1 MLVKTKEK
9 QISFLFQEMD
19 PFFEIGCR
27 ILEQEHMDQ
36 MLPYKRIQQNGR
48 EKLIF
53 QAEGDHIVRLMD
65 EMPKFG
71 EDRRV
76 DLLYEMIYLNKK
88 VEENGFLKKECI
100 WYKYDNIY
108 YDRDKDCIMTAVLPI
123 TGELRYA
130 DDTKWYD
137 RFEETVEHIVSGVL
151 DEKAAYAIKVVRML
165 RAGKMSLEEALGET
179 GRICRKASGKTG
191 VDAHSGQSAVLKL
204 LYSGKGGR
212 YEFLVSNDDFLIGRN
227 EEQADGVIPLA
238 LSRAVSRKHCLITR
252 MNQKYF
258 VQDLESINHTL
269 VNGIMVP
276 PYELMELENNDIL
289 SVGDIEFRVT
299 INIGKNGGLL

>member
-1 MLVKTKEK
+1 MADMLVKTKEK

-165 RAGKMSLEEALGET
+165 RVGKMSLEEALGET

-258 VQDLESINHTL
+258 VQDLESVNHTL

-299 INIGKNGGLL
+299 INKYLQ

>member
-9 QISFLFQEMD
+9 RISFLFQEMD

-258 VQDLESINHTL
+258 VQDLESVNHTL

-299 INIGKNGGLL
+299 INKYLQ

>member
-1 MLVKTKEK
+1 
-9 QISFLFQEMD
+9 MD

-27 ILEQEHMDQ
+27 ILEQEHTKQ
-36 MLPYKRIQQNGR
+36 MLPYRRIQQNGR

-53 QAEGDHIVRLMD
+53 RAEGDHIVRLMD

-108 YDRDKDCIMTAVLPI
+108 YDRDKDCIMTVVLPI

-137 RFEETVEHIVSGVL
+137 RFEETVEHVVSSVR
-151 DEKAAYAIKVVRML
+151 DEKAAHARKIVRML
-165 RAGKMSLEEALGET
+165 RAGKMSLEDALEET
-179 GRICRKASGKTG
+179 GRICCRTSGKADSD
-191 VDAHSGQSAVLKL
+191 VHSGQSAVLKL

-212 YEFLVSNDDFLIGRN
+212 YEFLVSDDDFLIGRN

-258 VQDLESINHTL
+258 VQDLESVNHTL

-299 INIGKNGGLL
+299 INKYLQ

>member
-1 MLVKTKEK
+1 MADMLVKTKEK

-137 RFEETVEHIVSGVL
+137 RFEETVEHIVSGVP
-151 DEKAAYAIKVVRML
+151 DEKAAYARKVVRML

-258 VQDLESINHTL
+258 VQDLESVNHTL

-299 INIGKNGGLL
+299 INKYLQ

>member
-1 MLVKTKEK
+1 
-9 QISFLFQEMD
+9 
-19 PFFEIGCR
+19 
-27 ILEQEHMDQ
+27 
-36 MLPYKRIQQNGR
+36 
-48 EKLIF
+48 
-53 QAEGDHIVRLMD
+53 
-65 EMPKFG
+65 
-71 EDRRV
+71 
-76 DLLYEMIYLNKK
+76 MIYLNKK

-258 VQDLESINHTL
+258 VQDLESVNHTL

-299 INIGKNGGLL
+299 INKYLQ

>member
-1 MLVKTKEK
+1 MADMLVKTKEK

-100 WYKYDNIY
+100 WYKDDNSY

-258 VQDLESINHTL
+258 VQDLESVNHTL

-299 INIGKNGGLL
+299 INKYLQ

>member
-1 MLVKTKEK
+1 
-9 QISFLFQEMD
+9 MD

-130 DDTKWYD
+130 DDTGWYD
-137 RFEETVEHIVSGVL
+137 RFEETVEHIVSGVP
-151 DEKAAYAIKVVRML
+151 DEKAAYARKVVQML

-179 GRICRKASGKTG
+179 GRICRKASGDTG

-212 YEFLVSNDDFLIGRN
+212 YEFLVSDDDFLIGRN
-227 EEQADGVIPLA
+227 EEHADGVIPLA

-258 VQDLESINHTL
+258 VQDLESVNHTL

-299 INIGKNGGLL
+299 INKYLQ

>member
-165 RAGKMSLEEALGET
+165 RVGKMSLEEALGET

-258 VQDLESINHTL
+258 VQDLESVNHTL

-299 INIGKNGGLL
+299 INKYLQ

>member
-137 RFEETVEHIVSGVL
+137 RFEETVEHIVSGVP
-151 DEKAAYAIKVVRML
+151 DEKAAYARKVVRML

-258 VQDLESINHTL
+258 VQDLESVNHTL

-289 SVGDIEFRVT
+289 SVGDIEVRVT
-299 INIGKNGGLL
+299 INKYLQ

>member
-137 RFEETVEHIVSGVL
+137 WFEETVEHIVSGVP
-151 DEKAAYAIKVVRML
+151 DEKAAYARKVVRML

-179 GRICRKASGKTG
+179 GRICRKASGNTG

-212 YEFLVSNDDFLIGRN
+212 YEFLVSDDDFLIGRN

-258 VQDLESINHTL
+258 VQDLESVNHTL

-299 INIGKNGGLL
+299 INKYLQ

>member
-1 MLVKTKEK
+1 MADMLVKTKEK

-204 LYSGKGGR
+204 LYSGRGGR

-258 VQDLESINHTL
+258 VQDLESVNHTL

-299 INIGKNGGLL
+299 INKYLQ

>member
-1 MLVKTKEK
+1 MADMLVKTKEK
-9 QISFLFQEMD
+9 RISFLFQEMD

-258 VQDLESINHTL
+258 VQDLESVNHTL

-299 INIGKNGGLL
+299 INKYLQ

>member
-204 LYSGKGGR
+204 LYSGRGGR

-258 VQDLESINHTL
+258 VQDLESVNHTL

-299 INIGKNGGLL
+299 INKYLQ

>member
-1 MLVKTKEK
+1 
-9 QISFLFQEMD
+9 MD

-108 YDRDKDCIMTAVLPI
+108 FDRDKDCIMMAVLPI

-130 DDTKWYD
+130 DDTGWYD
-137 RFEETVEHIVSGVL
+137 QFEETVEHVVSGVR
-151 DEKAAYAIKVVRML
+151 DEKAAHARKIVRML
-165 RAGKMSLEEALGET
+165 RAGKMSLEDALEET
-179 GRICRKASGKTG
+179 GRICCRTSGKTG
-191 VDAHSGQSAVLKL
+191 SDVHSGQSAVLKL

-212 YEFLVSNDDFLIGRN
+212 YEFLVSDDDFLIGRN

-258 VQDLESINHTL
+258 VQDLESVNHTL

-299 INIGKNGGLL
+299 INKYLQ

>member
-1 MLVKTKEK
+1 MLLKTKEK

-258 VQDLESINHTL
+258 VQDLESVNHTL

-299 INIGKNGGLL
+299 INKYLQ

>member
-258 VQDLESINHTL
+258 VQDLESVNHTL

-299 INIGKNGGLL
+299 INKYLQ

>member
-1 MLVKTKEK
+1 MADMLVKTKEK

-212 YEFLVSNDDFLIGRN
+212 YEFLVSDDDFLIGRN

-258 VQDLESINHTL
+258 VQDLESVNHTL

-299 INIGKNGGLL
+299 INKYLQ